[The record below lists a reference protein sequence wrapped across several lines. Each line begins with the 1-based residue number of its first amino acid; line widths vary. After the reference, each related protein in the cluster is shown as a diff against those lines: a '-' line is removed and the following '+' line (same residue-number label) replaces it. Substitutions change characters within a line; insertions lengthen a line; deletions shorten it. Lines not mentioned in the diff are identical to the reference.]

1 MTDRE
6 DEAGPVTDGPDPD
19 DAGRGG
25 SDEYGWLLGSRAA
38 YAPVESPDAPVAGE
52 IVEVRDDDPSP
63 GRESVR
69 VVLDTGERLV
79 DVGKDRVS
87 LQ

>member
-1 MTDRE
+1 MTDQG
-6 DEAGPVTDGPDPD
+6 DEGGPAHEGPVPD

-25 SDEYGWLLGSRAA
+25 SDEYAWLVGSRAA
-38 YAPVESPDAPVAGE
+38 YAPVASPDEPVAGE

-63 GRESVR
+63 GGESVR

-79 DVGKDRVS
+79 DVAKDRVR

>member
-1 MTDRE
+1 MTDQGDE
-6 DEAGPVTDGPDPD
+6 DGPTAAGPDPD
-19 DAGRGG
+19 DAGAG
-25 SDEYGWLLGSRAA
+25 SDGYGWLLGSRAA
-38 YAPVESPDAPVAGE
+38 YEPVESPGEPVAGE
-52 IVEVRDDDPSP
+52 IVEVRDDDPTP
-63 GRESVR
+63 RGESVR

>member
-1 MTDRE
+1 MTDQE
-6 DEAGPVTDGPDPD
+6 DEGGPDAGGLDPD

-25 SDEYGWLLGSRAA
+25 SGDYGWLLGSRAA
-38 YAPVESPDAPVAGE
+38 YAPVESPDAPVSGE